1 LIFNMRPILR
11 GLLLV
16 CVALFAA
23 GCDSAPE
30 EGGGPGMMGGRG
42 PVAVVTAKVTAE
54 SFADGFDALGSVR
67 ANEAVDIK
75 SRISSVVT
83 GIHFIEGQQ
92 VTEGDLLVTLD
103 DREIAAQLAVAQATY
118 EKVRSQYQR
127 SDSLRATQVVSEA
140 ELDELAADVRRAE
153 ADVTAARARLDH
165 CSIRAP
171 ISGVVG
177 LRHISRGGLVGPDT
191 LITTLDDIDEVK
203 LHFAVPES
211 YLATVR
217 NGMQVNAATSVY
229 PDEKFSGTVVTID
242 SRIDPVTRSVTVV
255 ARVANDSGILKPGMF
270 MNVALKR
277 ERESVVLL
285 PEAALSPRSGRQ
297 FVFIVE
303 DGVASEREVSLGVRA
318 PGRVEVKSGLEPG
331 DTVVLEGVQKLR
343 NGSPVTEFEPTS

>member
-1 LIFNMRPILR
+1 
-11 GLLLV
+11 
-16 CVALFAA
+16 
-23 GCDSAPE
+23 
-30 EGGGPGMMGGRG
+30 MMGGRG
-42 PVAVVTAKVTAE
+42 PVAVVTAKVVAE

-83 GIHFIEGQQ
+83 GIHFTEGQR
-92 VTEGDLLVTLD
+92 VAEGDLLVKLD
-103 DREIAAQLAVAQATY
+103 DREIAAQLAVAQASY
-118 EKVRSQYQR
+118 EKVRSQYER

-153 ADVTAARARLDH
+153 ADVTAARTRLDH

-177 LRHISRGGLVGPDT
+177 LRHISRGGLVSSDT

-203 LHFAVPES
+203 VDFAVPET
-211 YLATVR
+211 YLATVS
-217 NGMQVNAATSVY
+217 NGMRVNITTSVY
-229 PDEKFSGTVVTID
+229 PDQVFSGTVMSID
-242 SRIDPVTRSVTVV
+242 SRVDPVTRSVTVV
-255 ARVANDSGILKPGMF
+255 ARVLNDKNVLKPGMF

-297 FVFIVE
+297 FVFVVE
-303 DGVASEREVSLGVRA
+303 DGVATEREVNLGVRA
-318 PGRVEVKSGLEPG
+318 PGRVEVTSGLEPG

-343 NGSPVTEFEPTS
+343 DGSQVTEFGQTG

>member
-1 LIFNMRPILR
+1 
-11 GLLLV
+11 
-16 CVALFAA
+16 
-23 GCDSAPE
+23 
-30 EGGGPGMMGGRG
+30 MGGRG

-54 SFADGFDALGSVR
+54 RFADGFDALGNVR

-75 SRISSVVT
+75 SRISSAVT
-83 GIHFIEGQQ
+83 GIHFREGQQ
-92 VTEGDLLVTLD
+92 VAEGDLLVKLD
-103 DREIAAQLAVAQATY
+103 DREIAAQLVVAQAAY
-118 EKVRSQYQR
+118 EKVRSQYER
-127 SDSLRATQVVSEA
+127 AESLRATQVVSEA

-153 ADVTAARARLDH
+153 ADVTAARTRLDH

-203 LHFAVPES
+203 VNFAVPEA
-211 YLATVR
+211 YLATVSS
-217 NGMQVNAATSVY
+217 GMQVNVTTSIY
-229 PDEKFSGTVVTID
+229 PEQNFTGTVVSID
-242 SRIDPVTRSVTVV
+242 SRLDSVTRSVTVV
-255 ARVANDSGILKPGMF
+255 ARVDNDRGILKPGMF
-270 MNVALKR
+270 MHVALNR

-318 PGRVEVKSGLEPG
+318 PGRVEVTSGLEPG
-331 DTVVLEGVQKLR
+331 DTVVVEGVQKLR
-343 NGSPVTEFEPTS
+343 NGSPVTEFGQTS

>member
-1 LIFNMRPILR
+1 
-11 GLLLV
+11 
-16 CVALFAA
+16 
-23 GCDSAPE
+23 
-30 EGGGPGMMGGRG
+30 MGGRG

-54 SFADGFDALGSVR
+54 RFADGFDALGNVR

-75 SRISSVVT
+75 SRISSAVT
-83 GIHFIEGQQ
+83 GIHFREGQQ
-92 VTEGDLLVTLD
+92 VAEGDLLVKLD
-103 DREIAAQLAVAQATY
+103 DREIAAQLVVAQAAY
-118 EKVRSQYQR
+118 EKVRSQYER
-127 SDSLRATQVVSEA
+127 AESLRATKVVSEA

-153 ADVTAARARLDH
+153 ADVTAARTRLDH

-171 ISGVVG
+171 ISGAVG

-203 LHFAVPES
+203 VNFAVPEA
-211 YLATVR
+211 YLATVSS
-217 NGMQVNAATSVY
+217 GMQVNVTTSIY
-229 PDEKFSGTVVTID
+229 PEQNFTGTVVSID
-242 SRIDPVTRSVTVV
+242 SRLDSVTRSVTVV
-255 ARVANDSGILKPGMF
+255 ARVANDRGLLKPGMF

-318 PGRVEVKSGLEPG
+318 PGRVEVTSGLEPG
-331 DTVVLEGVQKLR
+331 DTVVVEGVQKLR
-343 NGSPVTEFEPTS
+343 NGSPVTEFGQTS

>member
-1 LIFNMRPILR
+1 
-11 GLLLV
+11 
-16 CVALFAA
+16 
-23 GCDSAPE
+23 
-30 EGGGPGMMGGRG
+30 MGGRG
-42 PVAVVTAKVTAE
+42 PVAVVTATVTAE
-54 SFADGFDALGSVR
+54 NFVDGFDALGSVR

-75 SRISSVVT
+75 SRISSAVT

-103 DREIAAQLAVAQATY
+103 DREIAAQLAVALATH

-127 SDSLRATQVVSEA
+127 ANSLRATQVVSEA

-153 ADVTAARARLDH
+153 ADVTAARTRLDH

-203 LHFAVPES
+203 VNFAVPEA
-211 YLATVR
+211 YLATVSS
-217 NGMQVNAATSVY
+217 GMQVNVTTSIY
-229 PDEKFSGTVVTID
+229 PEQIFTGTVVSID
-242 SRIDPVTRSVTVV
+242 SRLDPVTRSVTVV

-318 PGRVEVKSGLEPG
+318 PGRVEVTSGLEPG
-331 DTVVLEGVQKLR
+331 DTVVVEGVQKLR
-343 NGSPVTEFEPTS
+343 NGSPVTEFGQTS